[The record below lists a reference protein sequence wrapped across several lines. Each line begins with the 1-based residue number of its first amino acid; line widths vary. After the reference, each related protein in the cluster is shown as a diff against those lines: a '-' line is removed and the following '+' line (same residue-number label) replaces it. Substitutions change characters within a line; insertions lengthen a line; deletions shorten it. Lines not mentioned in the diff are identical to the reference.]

1 MSVLQAVLRTFSRT
15 AFSFQNVLSLSMSL
29 PFVLHVLFRSIP
41 ERNPNRL
48 QKNEIFMEERS
59 LFGKNA
65 L

>member
-1 MSVLQAVLRTFSRT
+1 MSFL
-15 AFSFQNVLSLSMSL
+15 
-29 PFVLHVLFRSIP
+29 FVLHVLFRSIP